1 MFGKSFLLNKVV
13 NTLNQNEFEVFTTK
27 GCFDIA
33 ARREHLFLIKT
44 LLNVDG
50 LNPEHATSLRAIS
63 YFLSAYP
70 FVISTRNNRDLL
82 EDETVYTRFDLP
94 VLTPNSFEEMI
105 TEDEITVSHSAKGR
119 HTKEINIFA
128 LKERRKELEYTLEQL
143 ANEIGIS
150 KKALYEIENKRV
162 NPTGETVKKL
172 ESILAVK
179 LSMPYEMRHAE
190 PAYLKPK
197 DEFQKNVSREFSRIG
212 IDNTSVY
219 SAPFEI
225 IGKEKF
231 SLITALSEDAEN
243 IRRES
248 TLVKGLSRTLNSKAV
263 FVAKKTREKNVEG
276 VRIVLES
283 ELVEIE
289 SPKDLSDILEE
300 E

>member
-1 MFGKSFLLNKVV
+1 MFGKSLLFNKIV
-13 NTLNQNEFEVFTTK
+13 NTLHQNEFEVFTTK

-33 ARREHLFLIKT
+33 ARREHLLLIKT

-50 LNPEHATSLRAIS
+50 LNPDHATSLRAIS

-70 FVISTRNNRDLL
+70 FVISTRNNRELL
-82 EDETVYTRFDLP
+82 EDETAYARFDLP
-94 VLTPNSFEEMI
+94 VLTPKSFEEMI
-105 TEDEITVSHSAKGR
+105 TEDEITISHSAKGR

-128 LKERRKELEYTLEQL
+128 LKERRNELDYTLEQL

-162 NPTGETVKKL
+162 NPTEETVRKL

-179 LSMPYEMRHAE
+179 LSMPYEMKHAE
-190 PAYLKPK
+190 PTYLKPK
-197 DEFQKNVSREFSRIG
+197 DEFQHKVSREFSRIG

-225 IGKEKF
+225 VGKEKF
-231 SLITALSEDAEN
+231 SLITSLSETTEN
-243 IRRES
+243 LKRES
-248 TLVKGLSRTLNSKAV
+248 ASVKGLSRTLNSKAV
-263 FVAKKTREKNVEG
+263 FVAKNAREKRIEG

-289 SPKDLSDILEE
+289 STKELSEILE
-300 E
+300 